1 MAKKKKLG
9 FKKLQWR
16 LVLVFLLLILSV
28 LIIAGT
34 FLLSGVM
41 NYYHN
46 QFEDTLTKEF
56 SGEISQSLNFALKEE
71 NPEQK
76 IIEVMEAYKTTRL
89 GINEKRSYYI
99 LDGKTASMIHSS
111 EGDNAHIN
119 ITSNILASLR
129 GEIGNS
135 VSLKNDYMDFSYPLK
150 DDSGVEYIIYIKDSK
165 QDVREVTKNLALVV
179 IQSIFIG
186 ALMAMVLGV
195 FLSRTISGPII
206 NLTKSAGKM
215 AEGNFD
221 ASIEPEGDDEIG
233 ILTNTFNYMAQRLKN
248 TLSEISGEKDKI
260 EVILKNMADGIVAFD
275 LNGKI
280 LHMNHAAERMFDVNG
295 KNLDFDSFFSVIGV
309 KNLSLDE
316 IVNSDAEKNIQ
327 IKTDDA
333 VINVHIAPYKV
344 EKGTAEG
351 VIAAFQDVTK
361 QQKLD
366 DSRRAFVADVSHE
379 LRTPIT
385 NIKSYSETLLDAYFD
400 DEETRK
406 SFLKVINSEADRM
419 TRLVK
424 DLLVLSQLDY
434 SKAKFR
440 FEEVDIREFLEGIM
454 NAMRIEAKNRNM
466 TFEFITRNNVP
477 EFVELDRDRMNQV
490 ITNVISNAFKYTK
503 DGGHITVILSA
514 VEKSILISV
523 IDTGIGI
530 PEKDIKMVFERF
542 YRVDKARSRAEGGT
556 GLGLAIAREIV
567 KAHSG
572 NITLESEY
580 NKGTTVIIT
589 LPVTQENTEE

>member
-1 MAKKKKLG
+1 
-9 FKKLQWR
+9 
-16 LVLVFLLLILSV
+16 
-28 LIIAGT
+28 
-34 FLLSGVM
+34 M

>member
-1 MAKKKKLG
+1 M
-9 FKKLQWR
+9 
-16 LVLVFLLLILSV
+16 LVFLLLILSV

-46 QFEDTLTKEF
+46 QFEDSLTKEF

-280 LHMNHAAERMFDVNG
+280 LHMNHAAARMFDVNG

-333 VINVHIAPYKV
+333 VINVHIAPYKA

-385 NIKSYSETLLDAYFD
+385 NIKSYSETLLDADVD

-466 TFEFITRNNVP
+466 TFELITRNNVP